1 MNTKLGANE
10 GLEKILLEWFQQ
22 MHSENVAISRPTLS
36 QKATDIAHHL
46 KQTILKP
53 QMGGSIGIWN
63 EQWSLI
69 FCLKF
74 T

>member
-22 MHSENVAISRPTLS
+22 MRSENVPISRSTLS
-36 QKATDIAHHL
+36 QNTTDIARHL

-53 QMGGSIGIWN
+53 QMGIGIWN